1 MISYTISHA
10 VVLKIQDDGK
20 LTHIY
25 PIGRGVRRLVSLA
38 GVLQVIYLN

>member
-1 MISYTISHA
+1 MISYTISNA
-10 VVLKIQDDGK
+10 IILKIEEDGK

-25 PIGRGVRRLVSLA
+25 PIGRGVCRLVSLA